1 MVVGKGAYWGK
12 SLGRHAGGMLGH
24 YLGNKSF
31 GQEAGAYLGDKGSD
45 WINKQ
50 ARSIGTMV
58 TGRGAYNTTNNL
70 IKSKMLNGVPQFSS
84 SKDETG
90 ALTIRHREY
99 VTDINATNAL
109 FEIRKFA
116 LNPGLA
122 STFPWLSQI
131 AASYDEYD
139 MNGLIFTFVST
150 SQSSN
155 TSNNSLGTVIMCT
168 NYNASAGTFPNKVQM
183 MEYDSAQSARQDRN
197 QSHGIECD
205 PKKSSGFEILY
216 VRNDVPPLG
225 QDIKAYDIGNFQLA
239 TSSVMGSG
247 ATGTAYPVQVG
258 ELWVTYNVTLR
269 KPKLAASSLLM
280 DSGKRG
286 TNIAAGGNAIIFTNM
301 TLSPARN
308 LYGVIDTTGNLVKYF
323 FPPGTIGNFRVNMT
337 INYNAFATLN
347 TNVVVQNCSL
357 NSNNTNG
364 WAVTYSAGAGGLLMI
379 AFDVIVDGSSNVLS
393 PFVSLGSVS
402 SSGTV
407 VNSSYVVKQVNS
419 VNEFIN

>member
-58 TGRGAYNTTNNL
+58 TGRGAYNKTNNL

-116 LNPGLA
+116 LNPGMA

-168 NYNASAGTFPNKVQM
+168 NYNASAVTFPNKVQM

-197 QSHGIECD
+197 QSHGVECD

-216 VRNDVPPLG
+216 VRQETPPAG
-225 QDIKAYDIGNFQLA
+225 QDIKTYDLGNFQLA

-247 ATGTAYPVQVG
+247 ATGTTYPVQVG

-269 KPKLAASSLLM
+269 KPKLSLGVLM
-280 DSGKRG
+280 DSAKRG
-286 TNIAAGGNAIIFTNM
+286 ANLLAASNQIIFHNM
-301 TLSPARN
+301 VMSPTRS
-308 LYGVIDTTGNLVKYF
+308 LYGFMDQTGNTIKYT
-323 FPPGTIGNFRVNMT
+323 FPTGTVGNFRISITV
-337 INYNAFATLN
+337 
-347 TNVVVQNCSL
+347 NCSQAITFTP
-357 NSNNTNG
+357 NYSGTNCIINNANTMN
-364 WAVTYSAGAGGLLMI
+364 APFTYSTNALGLIIGMM
-379 AFDVIVDGSSNVLS
+379 DVIVDGSTNIIPPNVVIGS
-393 PFVSLGSVS
+393 ITSTGFVAG
-402 SSGTV
+402 
-407 VNSSYVVKQVNS
+407 SSYIVKQINP

>member
-1 MVVGKGAYWGK
+1 
-12 SLGRHAGGMLGH
+12 MLGQ
-24 YLGNKSF
+24 YLGNKNF

-50 ARSIGTMV
+50 ARSIGSMV
-58 TGRGAYNTTNNL
+58 TGRGAYNKTNNL

-116 LNPGLA
+116 LNPGMA

-155 TSNNSLGTVIMCT
+155 TANNSLGTVIMCT
-168 NYNASAGTFPNKVQM
+168 NYNASAPTFPNKVQM

-216 VRNDVPPLG
+216 IRNDTPAIG
-225 QDIKAYDIGNFQLA
+225 QDIKTYDLGNFQLA
-239 TSSVMGSG
+239 TSSVMGSS
-247 ATGTAYPVQVG
+247 ALGTVYPVQVG

-269 KPKLAASSLLM
+269 KPKLSVGGLM
-280 DSGKRG
+280 DSGRR
-286 TNIAAGGNAIIFTNM
+286 GGNLPPGGNQIIFSNM
-301 TLSPARN
+301 ILSPARS
-308 LYGVIDTTGNLVKYF
+308 LFGFMDSSGSLLKYT
-323 FPPGTIGNFRVNMT
+323 FPSGTIGNF
-337 INYNAFATLN
+337 
-347 TNVVVQNCSL
+347 
-357 NSNNTNG
+357 
-364 WAVTYSAGAGGLLMI
+364 
-379 AFDVIVDGSSNVLS
+379 
-393 PFVSLGSVS
+393 
-402 SSGTV
+402 
-407 VNSSYVVKQVNS
+407 
-419 VNEFIN
+419 